1 MRNRKITYISII
13 ILFIIS
19 LILAGIIWHGKNQEL
34 KIIFLDVGQGD
45 ATLIMQGS
53 KQILIDGGPSGQIL
67 MEKLGRYVPFW
78 DREIEM
84 VIATHPDQDHI
95 EGLLAVMKNYRVDA
109 LLETTVQSESQL
121 YQKYEELI
129 TQKQIQK
136 VSASVGMRIK
146 LDQAEMEILSPSSV
160 VPTSIVKDTN
170 AYSILI
176 KLVFGQE
183 SFLFAGDLPDSE
195 ERKLLQNNSNL
206 EATILKVA
214 HHGSKYASTNEF
226 LEKVHPRS
234 AIISVGK
241 NNRFGHPTTETLD
254 RLQANKIN
262 IFRTDEIGDILYECQ
277 KPSTVAN
284 QCQLIAN

>member
-1 MRNRKITYISII
+1 MRHKKITYISIS

-19 LILAGIIWHGKNQEL
+19 LILAGIIRYGKSQEL
-34 KIIFLDVGQGD
+34 KVIFLDVGQGD
-45 ATLIMQGS
+45 AILIMQGS

-95 EGLLAVMKNYRVDA
+95 EGLLDVLKNYRVDA

-129 TQKQIQK
+129 AQKQIKK
-136 VSASVGMRIK
+136 VAVTAGMKIK
-146 LDQAEMEILSPSSV
+146 LDQAEMEILSPNGV
-160 VPTSIVKDTN
+160 VPTSVVKDTN
-170 AYSILI
+170 KYSILAR
-176 KLVFGQE
+176 LVFGQE
-183 SFLFAGDLPDSE
+183 SFLLTGDLPE
-195 ERKLLQNNSNL
+195 EEEKKLLQNNVNL
-206 EATILKVA
+206 ATTILKVA
-214 HHGSKYASTNEF
+214 HHGSKYANTNEF

-241 NNRFGHPTTETLD
+241 NNRFGHPTAETLD
-254 RLQANKIN
+254 RLKLNKIN
-262 IFRTDEIGDILYECQ
+262 IFRTDELGDIEYDCENINLNCQ
-277 KPSTVAN
+277 IMLN
-284 QCQLIAN
+284 